1 MNKLWTVAWREYYYN
16 LRRPAFLFTAFGT
29 PLIVVASILFS
40 VASADDGVASL
51 SDYGQVG
58 YVDLSTEQILSQ
70 DIRPSEDSEQFV
82 AYSDDGSARAAL
94 DAGELTAYFSLPDNY
109 MATGRVNIYT
119 YETIPEV
126 LESTI
131 KSFLIAN
138 LSADLETDLP
148 IARVGQPVNDITVVL
163 ADSGREVNEGGVIF
177 LLLMPLFFATILL
190 ISSTT
195 TSGFLMSGLVEEKT
209 NRVIEVL
216 VTSVTPMQLLTGK
229 IVGLFLLGLTQILIL
244 LVVAI
249 VGIWIAQQSDS
260 LSGIVFPLDL
270 AVLGVIYY
278 LLSYF
283 ILASVMA
290 GVGAIAGSEQESRQL
305 SVFITLPF
313 MLPLFF
319 IVNFFTDPNGN
330 LSVFLSLFPLTAPM
344 AVLMRV
350 GITAVPAWQIILSIL
365 LMVITSV
372 VLVWAAAKIFRWG
385 LLLYG
390 KRLNPLELLRVL
402 LRRNPP
408 AMVTSVPQ
416 SNEGNTP

>member
-1 MNKLWTVAWREYYYN
+1 
-16 LRRPAFLFTAFGT
+16 
-29 PLIVVASILFS
+29 
-40 VASADDGVASL
+40 
-51 SDYGQVG
+51 
-58 YVDLSTEQILSQ
+58 
-70 DIRPSEDSEQFV
+70 
-82 AYSDDGSARAAL
+82 
-94 DAGELTAYFSLPDNY
+94 
-109 MATGRVNIYT
+109 
-119 YETIPEV
+119 
-126 LESTI
+126 
-131 KSFLIAN
+131 
-138 LSADLETDLP
+138 
-148 IARVGQPVNDITVVL
+148 
-163 ADSGREVNEGGVIF
+163 
-177 LLLMPLFFATILL
+177 MPLFFATILL

-244 LVVAI
+244 LVI
-249 VGIWIAQQSDS
+249 GFVGVVIAQQSDS
-260 LSGIVFPLDL
+260 TSSIVFPLDL
-270 AVLGVIYY
+270 VVLGIIYY

-313 MLPLFF
+313 ILPLFF
-319 IVNFFTDPNGN
+319 IVNFFMDPNGN
-330 LSVFLSLFPLTAPM
+330 LAVFLSLFPLTAPM